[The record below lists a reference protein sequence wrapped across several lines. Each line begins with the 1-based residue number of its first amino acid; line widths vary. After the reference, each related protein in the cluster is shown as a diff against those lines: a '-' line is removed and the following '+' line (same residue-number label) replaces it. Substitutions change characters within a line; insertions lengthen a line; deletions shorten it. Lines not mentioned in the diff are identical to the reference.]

1 MGVAVLSLHDV
12 GGVVG
17 SLVGVIVG
25 AAVGIQVGSGL
36 GAGVLVL
43 AQSFSHSVNFALD
56 GDCGLQKV
64 GSRVVTPLDVHTQR
78 PITMIGAQRQ
88 VCKRLV
94 VGSVLFDTSQQSSK
108 AVRRGTEIQQPRG
121 DTERQEMRRGT
132 TRHRHSETKR
142 WCHGEK
148 PLDSFA

>member
-1 MGVAVLSLHDV
+1 MGVAVLSLHGV

-25 AAVGIQVGSGL
+25 TAVGIQVGSGL

-56 GDCGLQKV
+56 GDCGLQRHKV
-64 GSRVVTPLDVHTQR
+64 GSRVVTPLEVHTQR
-78 PITMIGAQRQ
+78 LITRVGTQRQ

-94 VGSVLFDTSQQSSK
+94 SGI
-108 AVRRGTEIQQPRG
+108 R
-121 DTERQEMRRGT
+121 
-132 TRHRHSETKR
+132 
-142 WCHGEK
+142 
-148 PLDSFA
+148 SF